1 MPLSLAPEVWQ
12 AFFAENPD
20 PCFIY
25 EVGQVAP
32 RFKLLAVNRAWVEAT
47 GLDPEAVGKPL
58 AQMLPP
64 EVARDVEARFERC
77 IEEREPSMFDEELH
91 FAGYARHWR
100 TSLSPIV
107 LGGEVRYI
115 IGFGHDYTDLR
126 HTTNALADSEAKFR
140 RLVENASDIIYRL
153 RIDPS
158 VAFDY
163 ISPSVERVTGY
174 PAEDFY
180 RNPALLRSLIYEEE
194 LPGVDRMP
202 DQLREDRGVILA
214 RWRHRDGS
222 LRWVEAR
229 SSGVADE
236 TGKIV
241 AREGIAR
248 DVTDQKRRD
257 EERALLEKR
266 LQQTQKLESLGV
278 LAGGIAHDFNN
289 LLTGILGHVSLM
301 RMDPKCTP
309 ELAEHGKHVEMAA
322 TRAADLCRQMLA
334 YSGKGRFSVRRLE
347 LNDLVRETTQLLKLS
362 IAKSTELR
370 LELHGERAVVEA
382 DATQLQ
388 QVVMNLVLN
397 ASEACENQ
405 PGVVRVSTG
414 VVEVTREELRDSFLA
429 PDLPGGCYGFIE
441 VADSGQGMSPETLAL
456 IFDPFFTTKFTGRG
470 LGLSAVLGIVRGH
483 SGAIRVHSEPGKGTT
498 FRVLLPASDGE
509 VRESVSSHPRAE
521 PRGDARVL
529 VVDDE
534 DVVRTVTAR
543 ILRALGYSVVLAADG
558 LEGVATFR
566 AKAEPIHVVLMDLTM
581 PKLDGVAAFQELRR
595 LDPQIPVILMS
606 GYNEQDAVARFS
618 GSGLAGFLQKPFTAE
633 TLSAKLASAL
643 RKR

>member
-1 MPLSLAPEVWQ
+1 MPLGLAPEAWQ

-25 EVGQVAP
+25 EVGEAP
-32 RFKLLAVNRAWVEAT
+32 RFKLLAVNRAWFEAT
-47 GLDPEAVGKPL
+47 GLGSEAVGMPL

-64 EVARDVEARFERC
+64 EMARVVEARFERC
-77 IEEREPSMFDEELH
+77 VEEREPSVFDEELH
-91 FAGYARHWR
+91 FSGYARHWR
-100 TSLSPIV
+100 TSLAPLV
-107 LGGEVRYI
+107 LGAEVRYI

-153 RIDPS
+153 RIEPS

-163 ISPSVERVTGY
+163 ISPSVEQVTGY
-174 PAEDFY
+174 PADDFY
-180 RNPALLRSLIYEEE
+180 KNPALLRSLIHDED
-194 LPGVDRMP
+194 LPSVARTP
-202 DQLREDRGVILA
+202 DELREERGVILA

-229 SSGVADE
+229 STGIADD
-236 TGKIV
+236 TGRII

-248 DVTDQKRRD
+248 DVTAQKRRD

-301 RMDPKCTP
+301 RMDPNCTP

-334 YSGKGRFSVRRLE
+334 YSGKGRFAVRRLD
-347 LNDLVRETTQLLKLS
+347 LNELVRETTQLLKLS
-362 IAKSTELR
+362 IAKTTELR

-388 QVVMNLVLN
+388 QVVMNLVVN
-397 ASEACENQ
+397 ASEACEDQ
-405 PGVVRVSTG
+405 PGVVRVTTG
-414 VVEVTREELRDSFLA
+414 VVDVTREELRDALLA
-429 PDLPGGCYGFIE
+429 PDLPSGRYSFIE
-441 VADSGQGMSPETLAL
+441 VSDSGQGMSPETLAL

-483 SGAIRVHSEPGKGTT
+483 SGAIRVRSQLGKGTT
-498 FRVLLPASDGE
+498 FRVLLPVSDGE
-509 VRESVSSHPRAE
+509 VRDSVSSHPRAE
-521 PRGDARVL
+521 TRGDARVL

-543 ILRALGYSVVLAADG
+543 ILRALGYSVVMATDG
-558 LEGVATFR
+558 VDGVATFK

-595 LDPQIPVILMS
+595 LDPQLPVILMS

-618 GSGLAGFLQKPFTAE
+618 GNGLAGFLQKPFTAE